1 MDHTTTYC
9 GSYSIEHVPT
19 NHTVWI
25 MLQVQITHSMDHA
38 TKCNA
43 HSIDKATTNNS
54 YSMDH
59 AQTNVTQYAKTI
71 NFYTT
76 DHATSY

>member
-1 MDHTTTYC
+1 MDHATNTNNSQY
-9 GSYSIEHVPT
+9 GSCYSMSHKI
-19 NHTVWI
+19 
-25 MLQVQITHSMDHA
+25 DHA

-59 AQTNVTQYAKTI
+59 AQTNVTQHAKTI
-71 NFYTT
+71 NSYTT
-76 DHATSY
+76 DHATWGDPKKQDFFMSD